1 MKVSATNDDW
11 SEIVCCGLENQQIDF
26 KSHQNWETIG
36 RVGRAKFARHAMAMA
51 NTQGGYVVVG
61 VGEDENGTPN
71 DFTGMTEAEASSF
84 DPSVVGQTI
93 NTFADPPVSI
103 DIVRPV
109 VAGKRYVVMVVY
121 PFTDIPH
128 VCCENCEHELHR
140 GGFYIRTPD
149 ARSKLAVKASEIHPL
164 IRRALRNQ
172 RQMLGR
178 MLRGILYEDK
188 VIEPQTEEVKTARVE
203 NSRRM
208 ALKHLGKKTMQSLPC
223 YEATVCPEMPFGE
236 IQLAEL
242 RRAVEQ
248 LERPA
253 IADIPWTN
261 EIVPSSEIFATNE
274 SLCGVINVNGGVRAF
289 WEANCN
295 GLFYIA
301 VSLAS
306 SVEDKRVQAT
316 ELSQTILMTLATM
329 GEFYSLMN
337 HPEALLDIRLRVLN
351 SEDANLVNIPYAD
364 KRQSHVSHIS
374 EIEVTSQRSA
384 ADLEGGAA
392 SETAAKLF
400 AEICQRFNAPMTPQ
414 AIMEL
419 RRHFDRLLK

>member
-26 KSHQNWETIG
+26 KSHQDWEKIG

-61 VGEDENGTPN
+61 VGEDENGTPK

-103 DIVRPV
+103 DIVRPMV
-109 VAGKRYVVMVVY
+109 DGKRYVIMVVY

-188 VIEPQTEEVKTARVE
+188 VIEPQAEEVKAARVE
-203 NSRRM
+203 NSRRL
-208 ALKHLGKKTMQSLPC
+208 ALKHLGKRVMQSLPC
-223 YEATVCPEMPFGE
+223 FEAVVCPEMPLDE

-248 LERPA
+248 MERPA
-253 IADIPWTN
+253 IADIPWTS
-261 EIVPSSEIFATNE
+261 EVAPSSEIFATNE
-274 SLCGVINVNGGVRAF
+274 SLCGVVSINGEIRAF

-295 GLFYIA
+295 GFFYIA
-301 VSLAS
+301 VSLS
-306 SVEDKRVQAT
+306 SSEESRNVKAG

-329 GEFYSLMN
+329 GEFYSLLN
-337 HPEALLDIRLRVLN
+337 HPEALLDIRLRVMNTENATL
-351 SEDANLVNIPYAD
+351 DAIPHAD
-364 KRQSHVSHIS
+364 NQKNHVSHIP
-374 EIEVTSQRSA
+374 EIYVSSQRSA

-400 AEICQRFNAPMTPQ
+400 GEICQRFNAPMTPM
-414 AIMEL
+414 ALFEL
-419 RRHFDRLLK
+419 RRDMERQLK